1 MRMAKGALKTTIAA
15 ESGFLIAAMPTSPF
29 VSMAS
34 LLVVAG
40 WVTFKVMGHLGYFGA
55 VNA

>member
-1 MRMAKGALKTTIAA
+1 MAKGALKTTIAA